1 MHTGFAG
8 CVLLHFF
15 MQLLKL
21 TVEFPHLLAS
31 LGPLFIKDLLKC
43 PGIDYRSSK
52 KLERFGTL

>member
-1 MHTGFAG
+1 
-8 CVLLHFF
+8 